1 MARHRR
7 ETSFWKLFILSV
19 FALGF
24 FVMGTT
30 MLWAVTLNIPSIEGF
45 ANRKV
50 AESTKIYDR
59 TGKVL
64 LYDVHGTVRRTVV
77 PLDQISRNA
86 QNATIA
92 IEDTEF
98 YQHRGIKPTAI
109 ARAMFANIT
118 QGGLSQGGSTITQQV
133 IKNTLLSNEKTFT
146 RKIKEAVLAI
156 KLERAFPKDK
166 ILELYFNETPYGGS
180 LYGIEEASKYF
191 FNKSAGDLTL
201 SEAAYLAALPQ
212 APTYYSPFGNHRDKL
227 EDRKSLVLKRMY
239 ESGFITASEYEDAK
253 NAEVEFH
260 ARDDSGIKAPHFVF
274 YVLEYLE
281 ERYGVDVVN
290 EGGLQVVTTLDY
302 DLQQKSEEV
311 VTRYALENE
320 GKFNAKNAG
329 LAAIDPTTG
338 QVLAMVGSRGYFDDN
353 IEGKFN
359 ITLAKRQPGS
369 SFKPFVY
376 AAAFEKGY
384 APETVVFD
392 LRTQFSTTCA
402 PDMFESNE
410 LCYSPDNYDHI
421 FRGPISL
428 RDALA
433 QSVNI
438 PAVKV
443 LYLVGIRN
451 ALEMAER
458 LGITTLKE
466 NAAHYGLPLV
476 LGGGEVTLLEM
487 VGAYGSFA
495 NDGVRHPTVAI
506 LKLTDPKGTVL
517 EEYEENKITVLD
529 PEVAR
534 TISGVLS
541 DNTARTPAFGES
553 SSLYFPGFSVA
564 AKTGTTNDYRD
575 AWVIGYTP
583 SIAIGVWAGNNDNT
597 PMEKRVAGFIVAPLW
612 HEVMQFALDRAALE
626 NKPFTPPA
634 PKNLSNCPP
643 PLRGDWS
650 TAGPHEILY
659 SVDKDNPCS
668 PAINPQNDPQFLLWE
683 YPVAL
688 WAGKNPD
695 VLLASTTPSQEV
707 MRPLGPGATLITY
720 PQSGGVVSSQS
731 PLTITTKSP
740 FGVNTKKVSFYLNDV
755 FIGASTRE
763 PFSITTFPTI
773 RGAVRVTA
781 VAEGVDGHVVGE
793 SSFVVE

>member
-7 ETSFWKLFILSV
+7 ETSFWKLLLFSGL
-19 FALGF
+19 ALGF
-24 FVMGTT
+24 FVAGTT

-45 ANRKV
+45 ENRRV

-64 LYDVHGTVRRTVV
+64 LYDVHGTVRRTIV
-77 PLDQISRNA
+77 PIEQVSRNA

-109 ARAMFANIT
+109 MRALLANIT
-118 QGGLSQGGSTITQQV
+118 QGGLGQGGSTITQQV

-146 RKIKEAVLAI
+146 RKIKEAILAI
-156 KLERAFPKDK
+156 KLERVTTKDK

-191 FNKSAGDLTL
+191 FNKPAKEL
-201 SEAAYLAALPQ
+201 SLPEAAYLAALPQ

-227 EDRKSLVLKRMY
+227 EERKNLVLDRMF

-253 NAEVEFH
+253 RAEVTFE

-274 YVLEYLE
+274 YILEYLE

-302 DLQQKSEEV
+302 DLEQKAEDV
-311 VTRYALENE
+311 VLRYALANENT
-320 GKFNAKNAG
+320 FNAKNAG
-329 LAAIDPTTG
+329 LVAIDPTTG
-338 QVLAMVGSRGYFDDN
+338 QVLAMVGSRGYFDDA

-384 APETVVFD
+384 TPETVVFD
-392 LRTQFSTTCA
+392 LKTQFSTTCA

-410 LCYSPDNYDHI
+410 FCYSPDNYDHL

-438 PAVKV
+438 PSVKV
-443 LYLVGIRN
+443 LYLVGIKN
-451 ALEMAER
+451 ALSMAER

-495 NDGVRHPTVAI
+495 NDGVRHPTVSV

-517 EEYEENKITVLD
+517 EEYKNNETRVLD

-534 TISGVLS
+534 IMNGVLS
-541 DNTARTPAFGES
+541 DNTARAPAFGES
-553 SSLYFPGFSVA
+553 SSLYFPEFSVA
-564 AKTGTTNDYRD
+564 VKTGTTNDYRD

-583 SIAIGVWAGNNDNT
+583 TIVVGAWAGNNDNT

-612 HEVMQFALDRAALE
+612 HEVMQFALDHTSTHE
-626 NKPFTPPA
+626 VFMPSA
-634 PKNLSNCPP
+634 PRDLSICPP
-643 PLRGDWS
+643 SLRGDWS
-650 TAGPHEILY
+650 AAGPHEILY
-659 SVDKDNPCS
+659 SVNKDHPCS
-668 PAINPQNDPQFLLWE
+668 SATNAQDDPQFLLWE

-695 VLLASTTPSQEV
+695 MLIPSTTPAQTV
-707 MRPLGPGATLITY
+707 ARPLAPGATLITY
-720 PQSGGVVSSQS
+720 PRGGDVVSLQS

-740 FGVNTKKVSFYLNDV
+740 FGASTRKISFYLNDV

-773 RGAVRVTA
+773 YGTIRITA
-781 VAEGVDGHVVGE
+781 VADSADGHVVGE
-793 SSFVVE
+793 SSLLVE